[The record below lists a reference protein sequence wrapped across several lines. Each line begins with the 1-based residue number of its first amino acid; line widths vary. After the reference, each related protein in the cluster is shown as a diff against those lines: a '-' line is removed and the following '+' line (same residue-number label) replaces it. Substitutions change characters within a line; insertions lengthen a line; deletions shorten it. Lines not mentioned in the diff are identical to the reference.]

1 MNMEAASDA
10 IARGHRRMLIDDVA
24 DLLAPADTGGTRRIS
39 REVWRIVAPNPS
51 PLTGP
56 GTNTY
61 VVGEQRRLVIDP
73 GPADSTHIARILE
86 LTGGAIDR
94 IVCTHSHTDH
104 SPGAALLG
112 ERTGASV
119 LGMPAP
125 DVDDYQ
131 DGTYAPDHR
140 LVDGERV
147 EGADFALTVL
157 HTPGH
162 ASNHV
167 CLLLEAGGLLFTGD
181 HLMGGSTVVI
191 LPPDGSMRQYLES
204 LRRLRDLPV
213 RDLAPGHGAVIQ
225 GAVAEIDRVIAH
237 RLEREAKVID
247 AMRAQAAAT
256 LDTLLPVVY
265 ADVPLFMHPVARY
278 SLLAHVI
285 KLEEEGRV
293 RRDGDAWTLLR

>member
-1 MNMEAASDA
+1 MPA
-10 IARGHRRMLIDDVA
+10 GGVA
-24 DLLAPADTGGTRRIS
+24 DLLAPAETGGTCRIS

-73 GPADSTHIARILE
+73 GPGEPGHIARILE
-86 LTGGAIDR
+86 LTGGEIDC

-104 SPGAALLG
+104 SPGAALLR
-112 ERTGASV
+112 ERTGAPV

-131 DGTYAPDHR
+131 DETYAPDR
-140 LVDGERV
+140 RISDGERI
-147 EGADFALTVL
+147 EGADFALTAL

-167 CLLLEAGGLLFTGD
+167 CLLLAAGGLLFTGD
-181 HLMGGSTVVI
+181 HLMSGSTVVI

-204 LRRLRDLPV
+204 LRRLRGLPV

-237 RLEREAKVID
+237 RLMREAKVID
-247 AMRAQAAAT
+247 AMRAQGAAT

-265 ADVPLFMHPVARY
+265 ADVPSFMHPVARF
-278 SLLAHVI
+278 SLLAHVV
-285 KLEEEGRV
+285 KLEEEGRAL
-293 RRDGDAWTLLR
+293 REGEAWTLLQ

>member
-1 MNMEAASDA
+1 
-10 IARGHRRMLIDDVA
+10 MLTDDVA
-24 DLLAPADTGGTRRIS
+24 DLLARAETGGTRRIA

-61 VVGEQRRLVIDP
+61 ILGERRRLVIDP
-73 GPADSTHIARILE
+73 GPADPEHIARILD
-86 LTGGAIDR
+86 LTGGTIDR

-104 SPGAALLG
+104 SPGAAVLRN
-112 ERTGASV
+112 RTGAAV

-125 DVDDYQ
+125 TTDDYQ
-131 DGTYAPDHR
+131 DETYASDHC
-140 LVDGERV
+140 LADGERI
-147 EGADFALTVL
+147 EGGDFVLTAL

-167 CLLLEAGGLLFTGD
+167 CLLLEACGMLFTGD
-181 HLMGGSTVVI
+181 HLMSGSTVVI

-204 LRRLRDLPV
+204 LRRLRGLPV
-213 RDLAPGHGAVIQ
+213 RDLAPGHGAVIR
-225 GAVAEIDRVIAH
+225 GAVAEIDRVIGH
-237 RLEREAKVID
+237 RLGREAKVID

-265 ADVPLFMHPVARY
+265 ADVPVLMHPVARY

-285 KLEEEGRV
+285 KLEEEGRA
-293 RRDGDAWTLLR
+293 RRAGESWTWEG